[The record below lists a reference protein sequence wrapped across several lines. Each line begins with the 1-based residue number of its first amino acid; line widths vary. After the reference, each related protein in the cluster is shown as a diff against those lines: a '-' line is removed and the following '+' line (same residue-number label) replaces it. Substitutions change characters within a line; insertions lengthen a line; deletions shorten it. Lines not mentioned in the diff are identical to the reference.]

1 MKLRNILTINGF
13 DSSSMCYLEAI
24 GMSKVFQAYA
34 EIGEDIM
41 QGGIGYNPN
50 SGYIYI
56 ALENGISICS
66 CFGKDVE
73 YLVTCS
79 NNGEEFFFDTYEE
92 ALFGEKDEVE
102 LD

>member
-1 MKLRNILTINGF
+1 MKLTNTLTINGF

-41 QGGIGYNPN
+41 EGGIGFNPN

-66 CFGKDVE
+66 CLGKDVE

-92 ALFGEKDEVE
+92 ALLGEKD
-102 LD
+102 